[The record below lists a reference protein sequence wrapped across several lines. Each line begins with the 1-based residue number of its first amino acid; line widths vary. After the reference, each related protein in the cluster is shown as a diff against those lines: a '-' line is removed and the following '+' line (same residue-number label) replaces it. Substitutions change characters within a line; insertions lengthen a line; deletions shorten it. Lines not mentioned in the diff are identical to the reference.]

1 MGRRGVLRGSLT
13 YGRGRCSV
21 ADLMPGNELAGFFG
35 RILRRSR
42 WGGRGLLLPVVLAGG
57 FLLPLLT
64 SAPAGAQGSVVTI
77 NSFNY
82 DQADQTHETLTL
94 SVTYNGD
101 AQGGLLS
108 FEFFLADGYRVSEV
122 VGTTG
127 LTDSSECGIDEENA
141 NAVLCS
147 FNGEIGMGDS
157 FTITFTTES
166 PYPTGQTNTWT
177 ASDFN
182 GDYDE
187 NPPIIGPPYPPCA
200 SVTID
205 PPSLPDGT
213 AGIAYSQQLAASP
226 GGPYTFTAASLPVWL
241 SLSPAGVLAGTP
253 PRAGTILLL
262 QVTATAGSC
271 SGTHG
276 YTWTVNPGTGT
287 GTTPPA
293 TGCEATLR
301 VRKVFYV
308 RAVKF
313 YGDVIEEKLGSY
325 ATVLSPEL
333 TDYRLDDGRG
343 GVLYNISVTNTS
355 KRDCTATSVRITDD
369 LPADFRCGG
378 GRAYG
383 VSSEVQA
390 GELKCHGSSAF
401 VLVDVPTLPAD
412 ETIHVEAYGSFTRKG
427 HSTNVA
433 RARAENAEE
442 VKSEPIHVD
451 VLSHRAFKKL
461 KQKLDEEKKHA
472 K

>member
-1 MGRRGVLRGSLT
+1 
-13 YGRGRCSV
+13 
-21 ADLMPGNELAGFFG
+21 MPGNELAGFSRRVVRRFRWAG
-35 RILRRSR
+35 RSLA
-42 WGGRGLLLPVVLAGG
+42 LAVVLAGG
-57 FLLPLLT
+57 CLLLLT

-147 FNGEIGMGDS
+147 FNGEIAMGDT

-166 PYPTGQTNTWT
+166 LYPTGQTNTWT

-182 GDYDE
+182 GDYDQ

-205 PPSLPDGT
+205 PPSLPQGT
-213 AGIAYSQQLAASP
+213 AGIAYSQQLTASP

-253 PRAGTILLL
+253 PRAGTIPLL

-271 SGTHG
+271 SGTRG

-287 GTTPPA
+287 GTGTTPP
-293 TGCEATLR
+293 GSECEATLR

-313 YGDVIEEKLGSY
+313 DGDVIEEKLGSY
-325 ATVLSPEL
+325 ATVLSPAL
-333 TDYRLDDGRG
+333 TDYELDDGRG
-343 GVLYNISVTNTS
+343 GLVYDIAVTNTS
-355 KRDCTATSVRITDD
+355 KRDCTATGVQITDD
-369 LPADFRCGG
+369 LPADFKCGG
-378 GRAYG
+378 GRTAG
-383 VSSEVQA
+383 QTSSAVQA
-390 GELKCHGSSAF
+390 GEFKCHGSGAF
-401 VLVDVPTLPAD
+401 VIVNVSKLPPDEPLNVDV
-412 ETIHVEAYGSFTRKG
+412 YGSFTRKG

-433 RARAENAEE
+433 RAKAENADE

-451 VLSHRAFKKL
+451 VLTNRAFKKL
-461 KQKLDEEKKHA
+461 KQKLDQENKHP